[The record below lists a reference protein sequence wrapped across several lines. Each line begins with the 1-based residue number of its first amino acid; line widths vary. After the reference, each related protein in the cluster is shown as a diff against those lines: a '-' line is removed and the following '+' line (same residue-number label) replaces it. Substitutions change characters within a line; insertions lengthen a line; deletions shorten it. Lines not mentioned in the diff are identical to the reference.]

1 MASCCEDK
9 SCESNKEVAISTPQ
23 PDESTPAQSCSCCR
37 GHGESADSE
46 PSSCCSGHGETGASE
61 SPRPPLPDEV
71 RSASFSIE
79 NMCCPVEEGLIRRSL
94 EGLPGIARL
103 DFNVLARQLTV
114 HHTLAHTGSIVAALS
129 AIDMAP
135 RQLEGSGPATHQP
148 ARLVVSSKTRLL
160 LGISGAAAFGAEITS
175 WLTGVEDSPLIICLA
190 LLSVGCGG
198 LPILKKGWIALRS
211 FTLNINFLMSLAAFG
226 AVAIGQWPEAAVV
239 IFLFALAEVI
249 EELSLDRAR
258 HAIGTL
264 MAIAPETALVAEP
277 GGAWREVEAATVKLG
292 CTVRVRPGECI
303 PLDGEVSAGRSTV
316 NQAPITGESMPVAK
330 GPGDSVFAGT
340 INQTGIFEFRVTG
353 DYRHTTLSRIIA
365 AVQKAQGER
374 APTQRMVD
382 RFAHYYTPAVV
393 LGALAV
399 ALVPPLISDAGWIA
413 SIYRGLVMLVISCP
427 CALVISTPVTV
438 VSGLAAAARHGILV
452 KGGVYL
458 EQGRRLRSLALDKT
472 GTLTCGTPSLT
483 DLITL
488 AELGAGPA
496 LSLAAALDEHASH
509 PVARAILQGFQAR
522 PDNPALP
529 PVAHFEYLT
538 GRGVTGEIAGRRYYI
553 GNQRLAE
560 SLGIGGER
568 LTAELNRL
576 EAQGKSAVILADEK
590 RALAVFAV
598 ADTVRGTAQEA
609 VAALLALGV
618 RPVMLTGDNL
628 TTARAIAESVGIEE
642 VHANLLPEEKLG
654 VVVEL
659 QGQGA
664 VGMVGD
670 GINDAPA
677 LARADIGFAMGAAGT
692 AAALETAD
700 VALMDDDLR
709 KLPDFIRLSRRTW
722 QILAQNIALA
732 LGIKAVFLALAA
744 MGLATLWMAVFA
756 DMGSSLLVIFNGLRM
771 LNTFNGSSK

>member
-1 MASCCEDK
+1 MLSSFED
-9 SCESNKEVAISTPQ
+9 STHEPCKEHSMSTQPHHETPEKPSTISK
-23 PDESTPAQSCSCCR
+23 CSCCT
-37 GHGESADSE
+37 GQGEIATNDS
-46 PSSCCSGHGETGASE
+46 
-61 SPRPPLPDEV
+61 SPPPLPQDI
-71 RSASFSIE
+71 RSACFSIE
-79 NMCCPVEEGLIRRSL
+79 NMCCPVEEQLIRKSL
-94 EGLPGIARL
+94 EGMPGIARL

-135 RQLEGSGPATHQP
+135 RELDQDAPVPIKP
-148 ARLVVSSKTRLL
+148 ARASISLDTRLS
-160 LGISGAAAFGAEITS
+160 LGVSGAAAFGAEITS
-175 WLTGVEDSPLIICLA
+175 WLTGVENSPLIISLA
-190 LLSVGCGG
+190 LLSVACGG
-198 LPILKKGWIALRS
+198 LPMLKKGWIALKS

-239 IFLFALAEVI
+239 IFLFAVAEVI

-258 HAIGTL
+258 NAIGTL
-264 MAIAPETALVAEP
+264 MAITPETALVAQP
-277 GGAWREVEAATVKLG
+277 DGTWREVVAAAVTPG
-292 CTVRVRPGECI
+292 STVRVRPGECI
-303 PLDGEVSAGRSTV
+303 PLDGEVTAGSSTV
-316 NQAPITGESMPVAK
+316 NQAPITGESMPVEKRA
-330 GPGDSVFAGT
+330 GDSVFAGT

-353 DYRHTTLSRIIA
+353 DYHHTTLSRIIA

-374 APTQRMVD
+374 APTQRLVD

-393 LGALAV
+393 FGAV
-399 ALVPPLISDAGWIA
+399 AVSFIPPLVFDADWSA

-458 EQGRRLRSLALDKT
+458 EQGRRLKSLALDKT

-483 DLITL
+483 DIITL
-488 AELGAGPA
+488 TELEADQA

-509 PVARAILQGFQAR
+509 PVARAILQGFRERHGEQ
-522 PDNPALP
+522 PLS

-538 GRGVTGEIAGRRYYI
+538 GRGVTGEIGGRRYYI
-553 GNQRLAE
+553 GNQRLVKE
-560 SLGIGGER
+560 LGIGGAALEAQ
-568 LTAELNRL
+568 LSRL
-576 EAQGKSAVILADEK
+576 EAQGKSVVTLADQSG
-590 RALAVFAV
+590 ALALFAV
-598 ADTVRGTAQEA
+598 ADTVRDTAKEA
-609 VAALLALGV
+609 VAALQALGV

-628 TTARAIAESVGIEE
+628 TTARAIAQSVGIQQ
-642 VHANLLPEEKLG
+642 VHSNLLPEEKLG

-659 QGQGA
+659 QGLGA

-692 AAALETAD
+692 ATALETAD

-722 QILAQNIALA
+722 RILVQNIALA
-732 LGIKAVFLALAA
+732 LGIKAAFLALAA
-744 MGLATLWMAVFA
+744 MGMVTLWMAVFA
-756 DMGSSLLVIFNGLRM
+756 DMGSSLLVIFNGLRL
-771 LNTFNGSSK
+771 LNTFNGSTRQ

>member
-1 MASCCEDK
+1 MAGCCEDTGCTSDK
-9 SCESNKEVAISTPQ
+9 GDSLTTQHHVE
-23 PDESTPAQSCSCCR
+23 PAAARDQQTC
-37 GHGESADSE
+37 
-46 PSSCCSGHGETGASE
+46 SCCSGHGESSDSDPA
-61 SPRPPLPDEV
+61 PLPLPQETQ
-71 RSASFSIE
+71 SACFSID
-79 NMCCPVEEGLIRRSL
+79 NLCCPVEEQLIRKSL
-94 EGLPGIARL
+94 AGMPGIVRL

-114 HHTLAHTGSIVAALS
+114 HHTLPHTGSIVAALT
-129 AIDMAP
+129 AVDMAP
-135 RQLEGSGPATHQP
+135 RELDGSAPAAAKP
-148 ARLVVSSKTRLL
+148 ARVVITPGKRLA

-175 WLTGVEDSPLIICLA
+175 WLTGAESSPLIICLA
-190 LLSVGCGG
+190 LISVACGG
-198 LPILKKGWIALRS
+198 LPTLKKGWIALKS

-226 AVAIGQWPEAAVV
+226 AVAIGQWPEAAVI

-258 HAIGTL
+258 NAIGHL
-264 MAIAPETALVAEP
+264 MALAPETALVAEAD
-277 GGAWREVEAATVKLG
+277 GSWREVEAAAVAPG
-292 CTVRVRPGECI
+292 RTVRVRPGECI
-303 PLDGEVSAGRSTV
+303 PLDGEVIAGRSTV
-316 NQAPITGESMPVAK
+316 NQAPITGESMPVEKVA
-330 GPGDSVFAGT
+330 GDSVFAGT
-340 INQTGIFEFRVTG
+340 INQTGSFEFRVTG

-393 LGALAV
+393 LAAV
-399 ALVPPLISDAGWIA
+399 AVSLAPPLFFSADWST

-472 GTLTCGTPSLT
+472 GTLTCGTHTLT
-483 DLITL
+483 DIMPL
-488 AELGAGPA
+488 AGLEAGELLA
-496 LSLAAALDEHASH
+496 LAAALDEHASH
-509 PVARAILQGFQAR
+509 PVARAILQGFQASCGGR
-522 PDNPALP
+522 ALA

-538 GRGVTGEIAGRRYYI
+538 GRGVTGEIGGQRYYI

-560 SLGIGGER
+560 SLGLGGEP
-568 LTAELNRL
+568 LAGELNRL
-576 EAQGKSAVILADEK
+576 EAQGKSAVILADPE
-590 RALAVFAV
+590 RALAIFAV
-598 ADTVRGTAQEA
+598 ADTLRETAREA
-609 VAALLALGV
+609 VAELLTLGV
-618 RPVMLTGDNL
+618 RPVMLTGDNHV
-628 TTARAIAESVGIEE
+628 TARAIANSVGIEE

-654 VVVEL
+654 AVVEL
-659 QGQGA
+659 QSLGT

-722 QILAQNIALA
+722 RILVQNIVLA
-732 LGIKAVFLALAA
+732 LGIKTLFLVLAGL
-744 MGLATLWMAVFA
+744 GLATLWMAVFA

-771 LNTFNGSSK
+771 LNTFDGPRDRHIKPRS

>member
-9 SCESNKEVAISTPQ
+9 CCEPGKVVPILAPQ
-23 PDESTPAQSCSCCR
+23 QDESGALSTGHTCSCCT
-37 GHGESADSE
+37 GQ
-46 PSSCCSGHGETGASE
+46 GETGAE
-61 SPRPPLPDEV
+61 PDPAPLPQEI
-71 RSASFSIE
+71 RSARFSIE
-79 NMCCPVEEGLIRRSL
+79 NMCCPVEEQLIRKSL
-94 EGLPGIARL
+94 EGVPGIARL
-103 DFNVLARQLTV
+103 DFNVIARQLTV
-114 HHTLAHTGSIVAALS
+114 HHSLAHTGSIVAALT

-135 RQLEGSGPATHQP
+135 RELDPSGPAGNKP
-148 ARLVVSSKTRLL
+148 ARTVVSFGTRLS
-160 LGISGAAAFGAEITS
+160 LGLSGAAAFCAEITS
-175 WLTGVEDSPLIICLA
+175 WLTGVENSPLIIGLV

-198 LPILKKGWIALRS
+198 LPILKKGWIALKS
-211 FTLNINFLMSLAAFG
+211 FTLNINCLMSLAAIG

-258 HAIGTL
+258 NAIGTL
-264 MAIAPETALVAEP
+264 MGIAPETALVGEP
-277 GGAWREVEAATVKLG
+277 GGIWREVEAASVAYG
-292 CTVRVRPGECI
+292 STVRVRPGECI
-303 PLDGEVSAGRSTV
+303 PLDGEVTAGRSTV
-316 NQAPITGESMPVAK
+316 NQAPITGESIPVEK
-330 GPGDSVFAGT
+330 GISDSVFAGT

-393 LGALAV
+393 IGAV
-399 ALVPPLISDAGWIA
+399 AVSLIPPLFSDASWSA

-438 VSGLAAAARHGILV
+438 VSGLAAAARHGILI

-458 EQGRRLRSLALDKT
+458 EQGRRLKSLALDKT

-483 DLITL
+483 DIIPL
-488 AELGAGPA
+488 AELEVGQV

-509 PVARAILQGFQAR
+509 PVARAILQGFQGR
-522 PDNPALP
+522 NDQQTLP

-538 GRGVTGEIAGRRYYI
+538 GRGVTGEIGGRRYYI

-560 SLGIGGER
+560 SLGIGGET
-568 LTAELNRL
+568 LEAELNRL
-576 EAQGKSAVILADEK
+576 EAQGKSVVILTDQE
-590 RALAVFAV
+590 RALALFAV
-598 ADTVRGTAQEA
+598 ADTVRETAKEA
-609 VAALLALGV
+609 VAALNALGV
-618 RPVMLTGDNL
+618 HPVMLTGDNL
-628 TTARAIAESVGIEE
+628 TTAKAIAQSVGIKE
-642 VHANLLPEEKLG
+642 VHANLLPEEKLS
-654 VVVEL
+654 VVVDL
-659 QGQGA
+659 QGLGA

-692 AAALETAD
+692 ATALETAD

-722 QILAQNIALA
+722 QILIQNIVLA
-732 LGIKAVFLALAA
+732 LGIKALFLVLAA
-744 MGLATLWMAVFA
+744 MGMVTLWMAVFA

-771 LNTFNGSSK
+771 LNTFNGIARA

>member
-1 MASCCEDK
+1 MVRIKAAIPA
-9 SCESNKEVAISTPQ
+9 KEVSMSTK
-23 PDESTPAQSCSCCR
+23 PDESGATSTAPKCSCCT
-37 GHGESADSE
+37 
-46 PSSCCSGHGETGASE
+46 GHGETAASE
-61 SPRPPLPDEV
+61 PGTALPEEI
-71 RSASFSIE
+71 RSACFSIE
-79 NMCCPVEEGLIRRSL
+79 NMCCPVEEQLIRKSL
-94 EGLPGIARL
+94 EGMPGVARL
-103 DFNVLARQLTV
+103 DFNVIARQLTV
-114 HHTLAHTGSIVAALS
+114 HHTLPHTGSIVAALS
-129 AIDMAP
+129 AIGMAP
-135 RQLEGSGPATHQP
+135 RELEESGPAANKP
-148 ARLVVSSKTRLL
+148 ARVVISSQARLS

-175 WLTGVEDSPLIICLA
+175 WLTGVENSLLIICLA

-198 LPILKKGWIALRS
+198 LPILKKGWIALKS

-226 AVAIGQWPEAAVV
+226 AIAIGQWPEAAVV

-258 HAIGTL
+258 NAIGHL
-264 MAIAPETALVAEP
+264 MALAPETALVAQP
-277 GGAWREVEAATVKLG
+277 GGTWCEVEAATVTYG
-292 CTVRVRPGECI
+292 STVRVRPGECI

-316 NQAPITGESMPVAK
+316 NQAPITGESMPVEK
-330 GPGDSVFAGT
+330 VTGDSVFAGT
-340 INQTGIFEFRVTG
+340 VNQTGIFEFRVTG

-382 RFAHYYTPAVV
+382 DFAHYYTPAVV
-393 LGALAV
+393 LGAV
-399 ALVPPLISDAGWIA
+399 AASLIPPLFFDAGWSA

-483 DLITL
+483 DIIPL
-488 AELGAGPA
+488 AELEAGQA
-496 LSLAAALDEHASH
+496 LFLAAALDEHASH
-509 PVARAILQGFQAR
+509 PVARAIWLGFQGR
-522 PDNPALP
+522 KDQQALP
-529 PVAHFEYLT
+529 PVDGFEYLT

-553 GNQRLAE
+553 GNQRLAG
-560 SLGIGGER
+560 SLGIGGET
-568 LTAELNRL
+568 LEAELNRL
-576 EAQGKSAVILADEK
+576 EAQGKSAVILTDQR
-590 RALAVFAV
+590 RALALFAV
-598 ADTVRGTAQEA
+598 ADTVRETAQEA
-609 VAALLALGV
+609 VAALRALGV

-628 TTARAIAESVGIEE
+628 TTARAIAQSVGIQE
-642 VHANLLPEEKLG
+642 VHGNLLPEEKLG
-654 VVVEL
+654 VVVGL
-659 QGQGA
+659 QGLGV

-722 QILAQNIALA
+722 QILVQNIALA
-732 LGIKAVFLALAA
+732 LGIKALFLALAA
-744 MGLATLWMAVFA
+744 MGMATLWMAVFA

-771 LNTFNGSSK
+771 LNTFKRH

>member
-1 MASCCEDK
+1 MAKCCQDN
-9 SCESNKEVAISTPQ
+9 SCEPGEEVSISSPQ
-23 PDESTPAQSCSCCR
+23 PDESDAPSTAQKCSCCA
-37 GHGESADSE
+37 GDGASSAS
-46 PSSCCSGHGETGASE
+46 ETG
-61 SPRPPLPDEV
+61 PTPLLPQEA
-71 RSASFSIE
+71 RSTCFSIE
-79 NMCCPVEEGLIRRSL
+79 NMCCPVEEQLIRKSL
-94 EGLPGIARL
+94 EGLPGMVRL

-114 HHTLAHTGSIVAALS
+114 HHTLPHTGSLIAALS

-135 RQLEGSGPATHQP
+135 RELERSGPAAHEP
-148 ARLVVSSKTRLL
+148 ARVVISSRTQLL

-175 WLTGVEDSPLIICLA
+175 WLTGAENSPLIISLV
-190 LLSVGCGG
+190 LLSIGCSG
-198 LPILKKGWIALRS
+198 LPILKKGWIALKS

-249 EELSLDRAR
+249 EELSLNRAR
-258 HAIGTL
+258 NAIGTL
-264 MAIAPETALVAEP
+264 MALTPETALVAQP
-277 GGAWREVEAATVKLG
+277 DGSWREVEAATVAYG
-292 CTVRVRPGECI
+292 STVRVRPGECI
-303 PLDGEVSAGRSTV
+303 PLDGEVTAGSSSV

-330 GPGDSVFAGT
+330 GTGDSVFAGT
-340 INQTGIFEFRVTG
+340 VNQTGILEFRVTG

-382 RFAHYYTPAVV
+382 RFALYYTPLVV
-393 LGALAV
+393 LGAV
-399 ALVPPLISDAGWIA
+399 AASLVPPLFFDADWSA

-458 EQGRRLRSLALDKT
+458 EQGRRLKSLALDKT

-483 DLITL
+483 DMVAL
-488 AELGAGPA
+488 ADVEPGEA
-496 LSLAAALDEHASH
+496 LWLAAALDEHASH
-509 PVARAILQGFQAR
+509 PVARAILQGFQEGNDQR
-522 PDNPALP
+522 ALP
-529 PVAHFEYLT
+529 PVVHFEYLT
-538 GRGVTGEIAGRRYYI
+538 GRGVTGEIGGKRYYI

-560 SLGIGGER
+560 SLGLGGGALER
-568 LTAELNRL
+568 ELNRL
-576 EAQGKSAVILADEK
+576 EAQGKSVVILADQE
-590 RALAVFAV
+590 RALTLFAV
-598 ADTVRGTAQEA
+598 ADTVRETAREA
-609 VAALLALGV
+609 VAALRALGV

-628 TTARAIAESVGIEE
+628 ITARAIAQSVGIPEF
-642 VHANLLPEEKLG
+642 HANLLPEEKLG
-654 VVVEL
+654 AVVEL
-659 QGQGA
+659 QGFGA

-722 QILAQNIALA
+722 QILVQNIAIA
-732 LGIKAVFLALAA
+732 LGVKALFLSLAA
-744 MGLATLWMAVFA
+744 LGMVTLWMAVFA

-771 LNTFNGSSK
+771 LNTFNGNKKSAAT

>member
-1 MASCCEDK
+1 MAKRCQDNSCVPG
-9 SCESNKEVAISTPQ
+9 KEMSISTPQ
-23 PDESTPAQSCSCCR
+23 PDESGAPSTAQKC
-37 GHGESADSE
+37 
-46 PSSCCSGHGETGASE
+46 SCCSGDGEAGASE
-61 SPRPPLPDEV
+61 KAPSPLPDEV
-71 RSASFSIE
+71 RSSCFSIE
-79 NMCCPVEEGLIRRSL
+79 NMCCPVEEQLIRKSL
-94 EGLPGIARL
+94 EDLPGIVRL

-114 HHTLAHTGSIVAALS
+114 HYTLPHTGSIVAALT

-135 RQLEGSGPATHQP
+135 RELEGSGSAASKP
-148 ARLVVSSKTRLL
+148 ARVVISSQTRLL
-160 LGISGAAAFGAEITS
+160 LGISGAGAFGAEISS
-175 WLTGVEDSPLIICLA
+175 WLTGAESSPLIISLV
-190 LLSVGCGG
+190 LLSIGCSG
-198 LPILKKGWIALRS
+198 LPILKKGWIALKS

-249 EELSLDRAR
+249 EELSLNRAR
-258 HAIGTL
+258 NAIGTL
-264 MAIAPETALVAEP
+264 MALAPETAQVAQP
-277 GGAWREVEAATVKLG
+277 DGTWREVEAATVAFG
-292 CTVRVRPGECI
+292 SSVRVRPGECI
-303 PLDGEVSAGRSTV
+303 PLDGEVTAGSSSV

-330 GPGDSVFAGT
+330 MSGDRVFAGT
-340 INQTGIFEFRVTG
+340 VNQTGILEFRVTG

-374 APTQRMVD
+374 APTQRLVD
-382 RFAHYYTPAVV
+382 RFAHYYTPVVV
-393 LGALAV
+393 LGAVAV
-399 ALVPPLISDAGWIA
+399 SLVPPLFFAADWSA

-458 EQGRRLRSLALDKT
+458 EQGRRLKSLALDKT
-472 GTLTCGTPSLT
+472 GTLTCGSPSLT
-483 DLITL
+483 DIVAL
-488 AELGAGPA
+488 ADLEAGEA
-496 LSLAAALDEHASH
+496 LWLAAALDEHASH
-509 PVARAILQGFQAR
+509 PVARAILQGFQER
-522 PDNPALP
+522 NDQRALP

-538 GRGVTGEIAGRRYYI
+538 GRGVTGEIGGKRYYI
-553 GNQRLAE
+553 GNQRLAG
-560 SLGIGGER
+560 SLGIGGATLEI
-568 LTAELNRL
+568 ELSRL
-576 EAQGKSAVILADEK
+576 EAQGKSVVILADQE
-590 RALAVFAV
+590 RALTLFAV
-598 ADTVRGTAQEA
+598 ADTVRDTAKEA

-628 TTARAIAESVGIEE
+628 TTARAIAESVGIAE

-654 VVVEL
+654 AVVEM
-659 QGQGA
+659 QGLGA

-677 LARADIGFAMGAAGT
+677 LARADIGIAMGAAGT

-722 QILAQNIALA
+722 QILVQNIALA
-732 LGIKAVFLALAA
+732 LGVKALFLSLAA
-744 MGLATLWMAVFA
+744 LGMATLWMAVFA

-771 LNTFNGSSK
+771 LNTFNGTKKSATT

>member
-1 MASCCEDK
+1 MSSSYDDTARECG
-9 SCESNKEVAISTPQ
+9 KEVSRSTPQ
-23 PDESTPAQSCSCCR
+23 QEVPGPSATPKCSCC
-37 GHGESADSE
+37 
-46 PSSCCSGHGETGASE
+46 TGQTENATSV
-61 SPRPPLPDEV
+61 PPPPPLPQEI
-71 RSASFSIE
+71 RSVCFSIE
-79 NMCCPVEEGLIRRSL
+79 NMCCPVEEQLIRKSL
-94 EGLPGIARL
+94 QGVPGIARL

-114 HHTLAHTGSIVAALS
+114 HHTLAHAGSIVAALS

-135 RQLEGSGPATHQP
+135 RELDQSGPAPNKP
-148 ARLVVSSKTRLL
+148 ARAVISFSTRLS
-160 LGISGAAAFGAEITS
+160 LGVSGVAAFGAEITS
-175 WLTGVEDSPLIICLA
+175 WLTGVENSPLIISLA
-190 LLSVGCGG
+190 LLSIGCGG
-198 LPILKKGWIALRS
+198 LPILKKGWIALSS

-239 IFLFALAEVI
+239 IFLFAVAEVI

-258 HAIGTL
+258 NAIGTL
-264 MAIAPETALVAEP
+264 MAIAPETALVSEP
-277 GGAWREVEAATVKLG
+277 GGGWREVEAATVTLG
-292 CTVRVRPGECI
+292 STVRVRPGECI
-303 PLDGEVSAGRSTV
+303 PLDGEVTSGRSTV
-316 NQAPITGESMPVAK
+316 NQAPITGESMPVEK
-330 GPGDSVFAGT
+330 GSGASVFAGT

-382 RFAHYYTPAVV
+382 RFARYYTPAVV
-393 LGALAV
+393 LGAVAV
-399 ALVPPLISDAGWIA
+399 SFLPPLLFDAVWST

-483 DLITL
+483 DIITL
-488 AELGAGPA
+488 SELEAGQA
-496 LSLAAALDEHASH
+496 LTLAAALDEHASH

-522 PDNPALP
+522 HGAQALP

-538 GRGVTGEIAGRRYYI
+538 GRGVTGEIGGRRYYI
-553 GNQRLAE
+553 GNQRLAKE
-560 SLGIGGER
+560 LGLGGAALEAP
-568 LTAELNRL
+568 LSRL
-576 EAQGKSAVILADEK
+576 EAQGKSAVILAGQSGTL
-590 RALAVFAV
+590 ALFAV
-598 ADTVRGTAQEA
+598 ADTVRETAKEA

-628 TTARAIAESVGIEE
+628 TTANAIAQSVGIQQ
-642 VHANLLPEEKLG
+642 VHSNLLPEEKLG

-659 QGQGA
+659 QGLGA

-692 AAALETAD
+692 ATALETAD

-722 QILAQNIALA
+722 RILVQNIALA
-732 LGIKAVFLALAA
+732 LGIKAAFLALAA
-744 MGLATLWMAVFA
+744 MGLVTLWMAVFA
-756 DMGSSLLVIFNGLRM
+756 DMGSSLLVIFNGLRL
-771 LNTFNGSSK
+771 LNTFNGSTKR